1 MKRILLLFI
10 SLVTCTGTAQNAT
23 EVYLFDFIVNDS
35 LKTYK
40 LENPVN
46 ISDNEGVYDNQP
58 SFLLDGSG
66 ILFASTRNGQ
76 TDVALYTIETKTK
89 SWLTNTLGSEY
100 SPTQS
105 PLTKY
110 FTAIKLEEE
119 GTQLLWLYRFNRKK
133 PKVLVDDWKV
143 GYHTWLN
150 KKMVVSFVLND
161 PPTLEVSNLKFQ
173 IKYPIE
179 KNIGRS
185 IHTIPNTELIS
196 FISHEHEDYEIYSI
210 NPLNSQK
217 EYLADAVKGSQDM
230 TWTPD
235 LSILM
240 GKEDKIYKLKP
251 KEDKDWVEIISLKEF
266 GLSGITRL
274 TVSPLGN
281 KIAIVVDEKIQGTAN
296 SEN

>member
-1 MKRILLLFI
+1 MKKILPLII
-10 SLVTCTGTAQNAT
+10 SLMTTLGFAQNAT

-35 LKTYK
+35 LATYT
-40 LENPVN
+40 LENPIN
-46 ISDNEGVYDNQP
+46 ISKNEGVYDNQP

-66 ILFASTRNGQ
+66 VLFASTRNEQ
-76 TDVALYTIETKTK
+76 TDVALYTIADQAK
-89 SWLTNTLGSEY
+89 SWLTNTSGSEY

-110 FTAIKLEEE
+110 FSAIQLEED

-133 PKVLVDDWKV
+133 PKVLVENWKV

-161 PPTLEVSNLKFQ
+161 PPTLEVSNLKFR

-185 IHTIPNTELIS
+185 IHTIPNTAMIS

-210 NPLNSQK
+210 DPLNSQK
-217 EYLADAVKGSQDM
+217 EYIADALKGSQDM
-230 TWTPD
+230 AWTPD
-235 LSILM
+235 GTMLM
-240 GKEDKIYKLKP
+240 GKDDKLYKLKP
-251 KEDKDWVEIISLKEF
+251 KEDKDWVEIASLEAF
-266 GLSGITRL
+266 NLSGITRIAI
-274 TVSPLGN
+274 SPLGD
-281 KIAIVVDEKIQGTAN
+281 KIALVVDEKIEGTAN
-296 SEN
+296 GEN